1 MKAAAV
7 QFNHKPGD
15 KTANWETV
23 EGFIREAADL
33 GVELLVFPEMCITG
47 YWHVHTL
54 ERDDIEALAEPVP
67 SGDSTRRLVDHAKR
81 TGMTIGVGL
90 IEIDEAGRLFN
101 SFVVA
106 LPDGMTHCHRKIH
119 TFINPLFDSGDSF
132 TTFTLPSGRKAGI
145 LTCYDNNIIEN
156 VRANA
161 LLGVEIMLAPHQ
173 TGGCLTPSPHCMG
186 QIDVALWENRA
197 SDPEAIEAEFRGPK
211 GRAWLMKWL
220 PARAHDNGMFYLFSN
235 GVGRDGDEVR
245 TGNSM
250 LLDPYGSILAET
262 WAAADTMVVAEFDL
276 KLLDRSVGRRWI
288 RTRRPELYR
297 SLTEKTGVEEDVKQV
312 RFEGL
317 E

>member
-1 MKAAAV
+1 M
-7 QFNHKPGD
+7 
-15 KTANWETV
+15 
-23 EGFIREAADL
+23 
-33 GVELLVFPEMCITG
+33 
-47 YWHVHTL
+47 
-54 ERDDIEALAEPVP
+54 
-67 SGDSTRRLVDHAKR
+67 
-81 TGMTIGVGL
+81 
-90 IEIDEAGRLFN
+90 
-101 SFVVA
+101 
-106 LPDGMTHCHRKIH
+106 
-119 TFINPLFDSGDSF
+119 
-132 TTFTLPSGRKAGI
+132 
-145 LTCYDNNIIEN
+145 
-156 VRANA
+156 
-161 LLGVEIMLAPHQ
+161 
-173 TGGCLTPSPHCMG
+173 
-186 QIDVALWENRA
+186 ALWENRA